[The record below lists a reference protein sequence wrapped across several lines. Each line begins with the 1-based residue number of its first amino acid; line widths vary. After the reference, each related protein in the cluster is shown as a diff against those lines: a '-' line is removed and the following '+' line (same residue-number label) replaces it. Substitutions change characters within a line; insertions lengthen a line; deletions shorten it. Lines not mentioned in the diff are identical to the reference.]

1 MADYIKV
8 QNLPIMMGNITANI
22 FSLKV
27 KDAVLLTYVAVRGK
41 DKESGAVQRVLST
54 VRLRSIEDFVLKGN
68 IFYSPFFFNW
78 TNEENLLQFN
88 NDKTELNIPIVGT
101 SAQVLDGQHR
111 LAGLSRAME
120 KDASVGDRNII
131 VIMTDRLKT
140 DDAAKIFLNIN
151 TEQRPVPP
159 SLIYDLFGEINKDDK
174 NIPVVRAKDIASELQ
189 NNSLSPYKGI
199 VKFPGQPR
207 GAGFIDLSTIVNSI
221 KPLLEPEGIF
231 NKYKITNLENQL
243 NVIFNYLNALKSA
256 YEHTHMWYNKTI
268 NPFFTNAGFVAAIDV
283 LNRVLIAKC
292 AAEKDFTHESFVKQ
306 LNLDATL
313 LQRSDIKNKDGKSQR
328 KAIAEFL
335 EESINQ
341 DLPTED
347 GYKF

>member
-1 MADYIKV
+1 
-8 QNLPIMMGNITANI
+8 MGDIEANI
-22 FSLKV
+22 FTLKV
-27 KDAVLLTYVAVRGK
+27 KDAVLLTYVAVRGQ
-41 DKESGAVQRVLST
+41 DKEAGAVQRVLST

-68 IFYSPFFFNW
+68 TFYSPFFFNW
-78 TNEENLLQFN
+78 TNGDDDLVFDNSRV
-88 NDKTELNIPIVGT
+88 ELDIPIVAS

-120 KDASVGDRNII
+120 KDASIGNRDII
-131 VIMTDRLKT
+131 VIMTDRLNT
-140 DDAAKIFLNIN
+140 DKAARIFLNIN

-174 NIPVVRAKDIASELQ
+174 TIPIVRSKDIASELQ

-199 VKFPGQPR
+199 IKFPGQPR
-207 GAGFIDLSTIVNSI
+207 GAGFIDLSAIVNSI
-221 KPLLEPEGIF
+221 KPLLERDGVF
-231 NKYKITNLENQL
+231 NKYKINNLENQI
-243 NVIFNYLNALKSA
+243 NVIFNYFNALKVA
-256 YEHTHMWYNKTI
+256 YENERLWYNKSA

-283 LNRVLIAKC
+283 LNRVLMAKC
-292 AAEKDFTHESFVKQ
+292 ATEKDFTQDAFIKHLK
-306 LNLDATL
+306 LDTVL

-328 KAIAEFL
+328 RVIVEFL

-341 DLPTED
+341 DLPAED

>member
-1 MADYIKV
+1 
-8 QNLPIMMGNITANI
+8 
-22 FSLKV
+22 
-27 KDAVLLTYVAVRGK
+27 
-41 DKESGAVQRVLST
+41 
-54 VRLRSIEDFVLKGN
+54 
-68 IFYSPFFFNW
+68 
-78 TNEENLLQFN
+78 
-88 NDKTELNIPIVGT
+88 
-101 SAQVLDGQHR
+101 
-111 LAGLSRAME
+111 ME

-174 NIPVVRAKDIASELQ
+174 NIPIVRAKDIASELQ

-231 NKYKITNLENQL
+231 NKYKITNLENQI
-243 NVIFNYLNALKSA
+243 NVIFNYFNALKTA
-256 YEHTHMWYNKTI
+256 YENSHIWYNKTI
-268 NPFFTNAGFVAAIDV
+268 NPFFTNAGFVAAIEV

-292 AAEKDFTHESFVKQ
+292 AAEKDFTLESFVKQ
-306 LNLDATL
+306 LKLDATL

>member
-1 MADYIKV
+1 MVNYIKV
-8 QNLPIMMGNITANI
+8 QNLPIIMGGIEANI

-27 KDAVLLTYVAVRGK
+27 KDAVFLTYVAVRGK
-41 DKESGAVQRVLST
+41 DKETGAVQRVLST

-78 TNEENLLQFN
+78 TNNEDLLQLSD
-88 NDKTELNIPIVGT
+88 DKKELNIPIVAT

-120 KDASVGDRNII
+120 KDASIGDKDII
-131 VIMTDRLKT
+131 VIMTDRLGT
-140 DDAAKIFLNIN
+140 EAAARIFLNIN

-159 SLIYDLFGEINKDDK
+159 SLIYDLFGEINKEDK
-174 NIPVVRAKDIASELQ
+174 NIPVVRAKDIASELHH
-189 NNSLSPYKGI
+189 NSLSPYKGL

-207 GAGFIDLSTIVNSI
+207 GVGYIDLSTIVNSI
-221 KPLLEPEGIF
+221 KPLLEQDGIF
-231 NKYKITNLENQL
+231 NKYKISNLENQI
-243 NVIFNYLNALKSA
+243 NVIFNYFNALKAA
-256 YEHTHMWYNKTI
+256 YENDNLWYNKSA

-283 LNRVLIAKC
+283 LNRILIAKC
-292 AAEKDFTHESFVKQ
+292 ATEKDFTQEAFIKHLK
-306 LNLDATL
+306 LDTAL
-313 LQRSDIKNKDGKSQR
+313 LQRSDIRNKDGKSQR